1 MDLRD
6 KIYTLIALVGLFLL
20 LGVLNVFLSDYHMRI
35 DNCSLKLYN
44 LSKELCFLTYAFL
57 VERSIK

>member
-1 MDLRD
+1 MERRD

-35 DNCSLKLYN
+35 VN
-44 LSKELCFLTYAFL
+44 LIGINIAL
-57 VERSIK
+57 V